1 MTNFD
6 LSEDEKWFF
15 FFKKKIVTTKNDLVK
30 NFMSLSTMRPRR
42 LVVYHNLT
50 SYQNAINVPMQ
61 RWKEANLIC
70 AF

>member
-6 LSEDEKWFF
+6 LSKDEKWFF
-15 FFKKKIVTTKNDLVK
+15 FLQKNIVAIENDLVK

-61 RWKEANLIC
+61 SWKQANLIC